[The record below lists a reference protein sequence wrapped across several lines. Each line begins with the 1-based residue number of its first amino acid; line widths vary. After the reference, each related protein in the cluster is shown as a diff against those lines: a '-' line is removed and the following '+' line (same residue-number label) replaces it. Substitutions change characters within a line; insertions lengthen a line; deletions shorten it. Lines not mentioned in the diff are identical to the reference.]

1 MDYGDR
7 ILIARRRRG
16 LRQEALARLA
26 GVNPQTIVDIERR
39 RIEITEAEYHRIM
52 AAMQTG
58 DQPAIAAH

>member
-1 MDYGDR
+1 MDYGEK
-7 ILIARRRRG
+7 ILVARRRRG
-16 LRQEALARLA
+16 LRQDGLAKLA
-26 GVNPQTIVDIERR
+26 GLTPQTIVDIERR